1 MTRDIVANIQE
12 NDLIL
17 ANGRDAILTCYDV
30 VWGKVF
36 DDDAENILYANV
48 IVPVKKLN
56 QITFKDSQF
65 FCYVNIPYHPY
76 NKPFRIRFIYEN
88 GNGYGLVETDVP
100 QELFAYIY
108 GFDNSAPERLNASE
122 LILLNLAGYY
132 IIRIDDIEDENFRK
146 AIIYSADATDFEIGF
161 SDDQAAKLLAVCGP
175 GNYYR
180 YPTLGVGITNYIN
193 GVISHTD
200 LGHRL
205 TEQFQKN
212 NMPIQSADFD
222 AETGNLNTLFSN
234 EQDPDPDTNILSLV
248 NLDKSFFSKA
258 NDDFIRQM
266 QIAVQNGDDN
276 NFLDGMEDYGYAG
289 GIYFFPSSVTGYTRL
304 EDSFSQGVIL
314 PDGSIDENGDGYIV
328 QARLWTGSVII
339 FNLPDFNYDTNPAFT
354 LTDMNRNLFY
364 RDIVGKKYGLRND
377 NLKCAIVNRNCIL
390 KYGIS
395 REDFQNRSYGIF
407 LMLKTDDNYKSLL
420 GVAIDHITG
429 RIICMTAPG
438 SYIADAMLDNTLK
451 AGMTENDLT
460 NSVIILKTNTDNG
473 E

>member
-12 NDLIL
+12 NDIVL
-17 ANGRDAILTCYDV
+17 ATGRDDIVTCYDV
-30 VWGKVF
+30 VWGRLF
-36 DDDAENILYANV
+36 DDDPDILYANV
-48 IVPVKKLN
+48 IIPQKKIKTLRFDN
-56 QITFKDSQF
+56 SRFY
-65 FCYVNIPYHPY
+65 CYVNIPYHPHSE
-76 NKPFRIRFIYEN
+76 PFRIRFVSYDEEYE
-88 GNGYGLVETDVP
+88 VIDTEVP
-100 QELFAYIY
+100 QELFAYVY

-122 LILLNLAGYY
+122 LILLNLSGYY

-146 AIIYSADATDFEIGF
+146 AIIYSADSTDFEIGF

-193 GVISHTD
+193 SVISHTD
-200 LGHRL
+200 LGPKL

-234 EQDPDPDTNILSLV
+234 EQDPDPDTNILSLA
-248 NLDKSFFSKA
+248 NLDAAFFKKA
-258 NDDFIRQM
+258 DDDFIRKM
-266 QIAVQNGDDN
+266 QIAVSDDGSE
-276 NFLDGMEDYGYAG
+276 NFLSGLEDYGYAG

-304 EDSFSQGVIL
+304 EDSLAQGSIL
-314 PDGSIDENGDGYIV
+314 PDGSIDENGDGYVV

-339 FNLPDFNYDTNPAFT
+339 FNLPEFNYDTNPAFT

-364 RDIVGKKYGLRND
+364 KDIVCKKYGLRTD
-377 NLKCAIVNRNCIL
+377 CLKCAIVNRNCTL
-390 KYGIS
+390 RYGIS
-395 REDFQNRSYGIF
+395 REDFQNRSYGVF
-407 LMLKTDDNYKSLL
+407 LMLKTNDNYKSLL
-420 GVAIDHITG
+420 GVAVDHITG

-438 SYIADAMLDNTLK
+438 SYISDAMLDNILK

-460 NSVIILKTNTDNG
+460 NSIIILKTNTDND